1 MGSTASQGS
10 LPTSRSSGESG
21 SEGRALWP
29 LRPGSQR
36 GEGNWGEG
44 WQVLSKGGALVSSEK
59 VDTMP
64 HTSHRLDCTDA
75 CVSTRTCT
83 HIHTPPLPHVPTQL

>member
-21 SEGRALWP
+21 SEGRALRQ

-36 GEGNWGEG
+36 GEGNQGEG
-44 WQVLSKGGALVSSEK
+44 N
-59 VDTMP
+59 
-64 HTSHRLDCTDA
+64 TDDRY
-75 CVSTRTCT
+75 CPREE
-83 HIHTPPLPHVPTQL
+83 L